1 MTPSEA
7 ALEKVHTLYILQTK
21 FITSLE
27 GGIRSSTLREEL
39 RGDVRRFQRLLNQA
53 DWRYMG
59 GMDVMDSLREL
70 HGEVKAKLDVTST
83 KNIKNKKVKKR
94 K

>member
-1 MTPSEA
+1 
-7 ALEKVHTLYILQTK
+7 
-21 FITSLE
+21 
-27 GGIRSSTLREEL
+27 
-39 RGDVRRFQRLLNQA
+39 
-53 DWRYMG
+53 MG

-83 KNIKNKKVKKR
+83 KSIKKKKLKK